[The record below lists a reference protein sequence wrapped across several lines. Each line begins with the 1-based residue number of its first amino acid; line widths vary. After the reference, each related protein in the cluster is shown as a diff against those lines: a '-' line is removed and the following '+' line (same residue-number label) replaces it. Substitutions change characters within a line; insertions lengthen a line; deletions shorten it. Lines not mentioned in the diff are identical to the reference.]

1 MSSPV
6 NIHTYNSDEFVE
18 EAANALK
25 SQIEKLLKESELI
38 TIALSGG
45 SSPLP
50 VYEKLGS
57 FNLDWNRILFFLV
70 DERCTPNTSPKSNF
84 GNIQKAFFKHISSDI
99 FPMIKQEKSYQDC
112 ASDYEK
118 LLSKKLKIVNGF
130 PSFDLIV
137 LGMGLDGHI
146 ASLFPNTQALEEEK
160 ASVALNQVPQLHTER
175 ITITYPVILN
185 ASSLVL
191 LIKGEGKKEVLL
203 KATQE
208 KLPVS
213 KILSKVN
220 LILN

>member
-1 MSSPV
+1 
-6 NIHTYNSDEFVE
+6 
-18 EAANALK
+18 
-25 SQIEKLLKESELI
+25 
-38 TIALSGG
+38 
-45 SSPLP
+45 
-50 VYEKLGS
+50 
-57 FNLDWNRILFFLV
+57 
-70 DERCTPNTSPKSNF
+70 
-84 GNIQKAFFKHISSDI
+84 
-99 FPMIKQEKSYQDC
+99 
-112 ASDYEK
+112 
-118 LLSKKLKIVNGF
+118 
-130 PSFDLIV
+130 
-137 LGMGLDGHI
+137 MGLDGHI

-191 LIKGEGKKEVLL
+191 LIRGEGKKEVLL

>member
-25 SQIEKLLKESELI
+25 SQIEKLLEEFELI

-70 DERCTPNTSPKSNF
+70 DESLTPNTSPESYF
-84 GNIQKAFFKHISSDI
+84 GNIQKAFFKHIPSDI

-112 ASDYEK
+112 AFDYEK
-118 LLSKKLKIVNGF
+118 ILLEN
-130 PSFDLIV
+130 
-137 LGMGLDGHI
+137 
-146 ASLFPNTQALEEEK
+146 
-160 ASVALNQVPQLHTER
+160 
-175 ITITYPVILN
+175 
-185 ASSLVL
+185 
-191 LIKGEGKKEVLL
+191 
-203 KATQE
+203 
-208 KLPVS
+208 
-213 KILSKVN
+213 
-220 LILN
+220 

>member
-1 MSSPV
+1 MSSPLH
-6 NIHTYNSDEFVE
+6 IHTYNSDVFVE

-25 SQIEKLLKESELI
+25 SQIEKLLEQSELI

-57 FNLDWNRILFFLV
+57 FDLDWNRILFFLV
-70 DERCTPNTSPKSNF
+70 DERCTPNTSPESNF
-84 GNIQKAFFKHISSDI
+84 GNIQKAFFKHISSDV
-99 FPMIKQEKSYQDC
+99 FPMIKEEKSYQDC

-118 LLSKKLKIVNGF
+118 LLSEKLRIVNEF

-160 ASVALNQVPQLHTER
+160 ASVVLNQVSQLNTER

-203 KATQE
+203 NATQE